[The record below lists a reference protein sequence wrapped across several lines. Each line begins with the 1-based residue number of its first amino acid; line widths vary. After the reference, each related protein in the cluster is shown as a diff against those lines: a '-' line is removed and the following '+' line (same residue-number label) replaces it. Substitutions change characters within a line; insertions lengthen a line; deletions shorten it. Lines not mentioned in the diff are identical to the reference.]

1 MKKGLIIAGV
11 LMLSL
16 AQQLLAAA
24 PLRLAWTDA
33 SSWYCTN
40 PPLEG
45 FLQEVGLSM
54 VMEEKEQWTPYCFPQ
69 YQERKSFADYDYTIV
84 RTRPCTWPGQS
95 RAIDQKCGETLAGH
109 TQGAIAYQE
118 ASDAVNA
125 KTIYWWQ
132 FMYFVCGGQPYS
144 DAFSAFADSCRDASS
159 KENCFGIEYK
169 HLYDTEADRIIGYH
183 EAVATAMNQAAA
195 KPALRPIH
203 IPTIVLYKRFIDHFG
218 VVGARAIYPNGSLNE
233 SGTGGV
239 MGAWGHQN
247 NLGCYLNA
255 CLTFTYV
262 TGIDPRPLSFAQMK
276 GESGMLP
283 VPQQYAQWVKDECWK
298 LYTTYYTPA
307 AEAQFR
313 TDASPAHGP
322 KMQSGSMQR
331 ALPATARLYDIRGR
345 LVAQSSTPATAQ
357 SPSLRL
363 MVGEQGLRYIVR

>member
-1 MKKGLIIAGV
+1 
-11 LMLSL
+11 MLSL
-16 AQQLLAAA
+16 AQQLLAATQ
-24 PLRLAWTDA
+24 LRLAWTDA

-54 VMEEKEQWTPYCFPQ
+54 VMVEKDKWDPYCFPQ
-69 YQERKSFADYDYTIV
+69 IEDRKSFADFDYTIV

-95 RAIDQKCGETLAGH
+95 RAIDQGCGATLEGH
-109 TQGAIAYQE
+109 TQGAIDYQD

-125 KTIYWWQ
+125 KTIFWWQ
-132 FMYFVCGGQPYS
+132 FMYFTCGDRPYS
-144 DAFSAFADSCRDASS
+144 SEFEAFKDSCRNANSD
-159 KENCFGIEYK
+159 ENCFGVEYK

-183 EAVATAMNQAAA
+183 EAVATAMNEAAA

-218 VVGARAIYPNGSLNE
+218 VVGARAIYPNGSVNA
-233 SGTGGV
+233 SGTDGTIGQ
-239 MGAWGHQN
+239 WGHQN
-247 NLGCYLNA
+247 NLGGYLNA

-262 TGIDPRPLSFAQMK
+262 TGIDPRLLSFAQMEGK
-276 GESGMLP
+276 SGMLP
-283 VPQQYAQWVKDECWK
+283 VPQQYAQWVKEECWN

-313 TDASPAHGP
+313 TDASPASSP
-322 KMQSGSMQR
+322 KLQSGSMQR

-345 LVAQSSTPATAQ
+345 LIAQSSDPATAQ
-357 SPSLRL
+357 RPSLQV